1 MTENKSNGCGCEGT
15 KKTEEARAAK
25 PVEIEFLYLD
35 LDTCDVCR
43 GSESNLDAALAEI
56 STVLAAAGA
65 AVELK
70 KIHVTS
76 YEQALALGFLSSP
89 TIRVDGRD
97 VALAVKE
104 NYCAKCSD
112 LSGTETFCR
121 VWDFR
126 GDEYSTVPRP
136 MVVEAV
142 LKAVYGGAESDRQAV
157 PAAQIA
163 RSQENLKRF
172 FDGVGARAAQPAAE
186 AKPPAAAVAE
196 AARTGGCGCS

>member
-1 MTENKSNGCGCEGT
+1 MSEHKSNGCGCRDT
-15 KKTEEARAAK
+15 KKAEETRAAR
-25 PVEIEFLYLD
+25 PIEIEFLYLD
-35 LDTCDVCR
+35 LDACDVCR
-43 GSESNLDAALAEI
+43 GSESNLDAALAQI
-56 STVLAAAGA
+56 SAVLAAAGA

-104 NYCAKCSD
+104 NHCAKCSE

-126 GDEYSTVPRP
+126 GDEYSTVPPP

-142 LKAVYGGAESDRQAV
+142 LKAVYGGAESDRRAV
-157 PAAQIA
+157 SAAQVA
-163 RSQENLKRF
+163 RSRENLKRF
-172 FDGVGARAAQPAAE
+172 FDGVDARQAKPAPSAAPSAGAEPARA
-186 AKPPAAAVAE
+186 
-196 AARTGGCGCS
+196 GGCGCA